1 MNYLSRPKYLD
12 KLIRLQNTPDI
23 KVVTG
28 IRRCGK
34 SVLLKQFIEYL
45 KLNDHSA
52 NIIFINLQDL
62 EFDSLLD
69 YHNLHKYVMNKYV
82 KSKHNVL
89 LIDEVQLCQK
99 FELAINSLHE
109 KELFDIYLTGSNAFL
124 LSSDLATLFTGR
136 VMEIE
141 VFPFSFSEY
150 LNYFGD
156 QNQFDKIFDDY
167 LKMGGMPG
175 TLAYSNDNDKFT
187 YLSDVYETILLKDL
201 VNKYK
206 IRNKIELQHVSNY
219 MIDNVGNLLSPNNI
233 CASLNKDES
242 TITRKTVS
250 KYISYFENSFMF
262 YKAKRYDVKGKKYL
276 INNDKYYLAD
286 IGFKYSINGTKSMD
300 FGRVLENVIF
310 IELLRRGYEVY
321 VGMLYKKEIDFV
333 AIRRDEKIYIQVS
346 DYIDN
351 PDTFKREY
359 SPLLAIKDAYPKII
373 IARTHH
379 EEYVYEGIR
388 IIDAARWLIEE
399 K

>member
-276 INNDKYYLAD
+276 INNDKYYLDD
-286 IGFKYSINGTKSMD
+286 IGFK
-300 FGRVLENVIF
+300 
-310 IELLRRGYEVY
+310 
-321 VGMLYKKEIDFV
+321 
-333 AIRRDEKIYIQVS
+333 
-346 DYIDN
+346 
-351 PDTFKREY
+351 
-359 SPLLAIKDAYPKII
+359 
-373 IARTHH
+373 
-379 EEYVYEGIR
+379 
-388 IIDAARWLIEE
+388 
-399 K
+399 